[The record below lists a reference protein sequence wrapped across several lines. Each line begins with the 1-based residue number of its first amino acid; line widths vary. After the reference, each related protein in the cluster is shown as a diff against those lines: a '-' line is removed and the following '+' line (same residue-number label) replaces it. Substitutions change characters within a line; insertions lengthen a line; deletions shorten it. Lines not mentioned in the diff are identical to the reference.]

1 MAISVDIML
10 PGYRDIDRG
19 ETYRRRPRVREFSFV
34 TRQVSRQSEGEFRHQ
49 LCLDRRRRKSR
60 HAILVCLSL
69 DREIRDS
76 KLHHVMATGGFR
88 IMPLSLAED
97 PDNLTS
103 GYRIR
108 DAPRWTNRF
117 VHGGQAQSARDVESR
132 GSASSGWTEIK
143 KEARKGKRRGRGK
156 KSMGGVGV
164 GLCFASV
171 ASQMLSRSLSARKW
185 RACVDISAESG
196 VTRFAALT
204 RPCPSCR
211 ALLCHFSASLG
222 NHIST
227 FWWRGCRTRID
238 FHFLPMLC
246 FFLRRQPVR
255 YQCRTGPVL
264 APDDGFIKQGE
275 PESRIFQMPIRHLC

>member
-1 MAISVDIML
+1 ML
-10 PGYRDIDRG
+10 HAGQIDSFMGARHKVRG
-19 ETYRRRPRVREFSFV
+19 MWSPADPHRAAGP
-34 TRQVSRQSEGEFRHQ
+34 
-49 LCLDRRRRKSR
+49 KS
-60 HAILVCLSL
+60 
-69 DREIRDS
+69 
-76 KLHHVMATGGFR
+76 K
-88 IMPLSLAED
+88 
-97 PDNLTS
+97 
-103 GYRIR
+103 
-108 DAPRWTNRF
+108 
-117 VHGGQAQSARDVESR
+117 
-132 GSASSGWTEIK
+132 
-143 KEARKGKRRGRGK
+143 KRRGKGKEEEEEK